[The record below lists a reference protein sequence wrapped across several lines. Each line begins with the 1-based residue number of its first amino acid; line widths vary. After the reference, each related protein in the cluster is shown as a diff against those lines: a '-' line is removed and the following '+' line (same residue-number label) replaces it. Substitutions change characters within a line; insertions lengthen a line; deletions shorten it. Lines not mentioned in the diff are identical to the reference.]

1 MWTQGLILRHYFH
14 AKTCRG
20 IKEWSLHTA
29 MSCPF
34 LRKKTSRRNAG
45 DCSRPLL
52 SGWLILYRGG
62 GGGQRPKK
70 VCVPKI
76 DLQVRAPLINF
87 IFCLRKNFLMWV
99 GGWVSQNP
107 GGPI

>member
-1 MWTQGLILRHYFH
+1 MGGCGRGLSNRMAATPTPPSGFDP
-14 AKTCRG
+14 G
-20 IKEWSLHTA
+20 I
-29 MSCPF
+29 
-34 LRKKTSRRNAG
+34 
-45 DCSRPLL
+45 RPLL

-62 GGGQRPKK
+62 GGSEAKKKLPKM
-70 VCVPKI
+70 CVPKI

-87 IFCLRKNFLMWV
+87 IFFQRKYFLMWV

>member
-1 MWTQGLILRHYFH
+1 MARRTEEQKRAKAAACGASFPLHAAMQVTAHYSV
-14 AKTCRG
+14 T
-20 IKEWSLHTA
+20 EWV
-29 MSCPF
+29 
-34 LRKKTSRRNAG
+34 G
-45 DCSRPLL
+45 SRPLL

-62 GGGQRPKK
+62 GVGGWVRGQKK

-76 DLQVRAPLINF
+76 HLQVRAPLINF
-87 IFCLRKNFLMWV
+87 ICFLRKNFLMWV

>member
-1 MWTQGLILRHYFH
+1 MGPQGI
-14 AKTCRG
+14 G
-20 IKEWSLHTA
+20 V
-29 MSCPF
+29 
-34 LRKKTSRRNAG
+34 
-45 DCSRPLL
+45 RPLL

-62 GGGQRPKK
+62 GMGGWVGQRPKK

-87 IFCLRKNFLMWV
+87 IFFLRKNFLMWVGGWV